1 MFEWEWTPNAQWYQ
15 VDYFPCDRCGS
26 NYLHLL
32 SSLCCILLFGLLY
45 YWQNGILWWQKESY
59 ITARRAEMQTKWR
72 SIMGILKDHMSYMLV
87 PEMKVST
94 DTVAAYTLK
103 IINHLPK
110 CCEIQNKNLAFL
122 MQKTWYNFLFFPWS
136 VTRCFLTLSVFF
148 NIPKENCC
156 TLGFFNATILF
167 AMDGEG
173 HR

>member
-1 MFEWEWTPNAQWYQ
+1 MLYITFWIAVLLTK
-15 VDYFPCDRCGS
+15 CDSVVAKRK
-26 NYLHLL
+26 
-32 SSLCCILLFGLLY
+32 LY
-45 YWQNGILWWQKESY
+45 YSEKSRDADQMEKYYGDFKGSYELYASSWNESFYRHGGSIYIENYKSSSKVLW
-59 ITARRAEMQTKWR
+59 
-72 SIMGILKDHMSYMLV
+72 
-87 PEMKVST
+87 
-94 DTVAAYTLK
+94 
-103 IINHLPK
+103 
-110 CCEIQNKNLAFL
+110 IQNKNLAFL